1 MCTFR
6 RVHVRIVILL
16 VVLVVVVLVVSMRRC
31 RSALKKRGA
40 SPLCWAQNG
49 PGRPG
54 ERHVAEVEDGVR
66 PMTVCVRRRLSA
78 RCRCWRLRNRA
89 STPSPRARA
98 AGVSH
103 LSVNHHLRD
112 VALARGPPADLASSC
127 SRCLSACLLRL
138 NSNRVPC
145 SALSSQ
151 HVSLWGHASCQP
163 RWAI

>member
-66 PMTVCVRRRLSA
+66 SMTEFAFDAVFPLVTAVSA
-78 RCRCWRLRNRA
+78 YVIGRPLR
-89 STPSPRARA
+89 
-98 AGVSH
+98 V
-103 LSVNHHLRD
+103 
-112 VALARGPPADLASSC
+112 LARGPQAFPI
-127 SRCLSACLLRL
+127 
-138 NSNRVPC
+138 
-145 SALSSQ
+145 
-151 HVSLWGHASCQP
+151 SL
-163 RWAI
+163 